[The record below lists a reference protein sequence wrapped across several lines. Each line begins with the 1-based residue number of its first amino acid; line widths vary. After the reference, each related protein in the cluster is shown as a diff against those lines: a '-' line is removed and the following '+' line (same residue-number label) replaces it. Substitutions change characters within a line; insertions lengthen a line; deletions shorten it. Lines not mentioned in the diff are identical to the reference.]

1 MKELTVIIPCLNEEK
16 FIEKTL
22 QSIIHSDFNKDK
34 LKILIYDG
42 NSEDSSVEI
51 INKYVEKFNYISLRI
66 NNERIA
72 PVAFNQGIKEADT
85 EFVMILGAHSEVATN
100 YFTKC
105 IDFLQNNK
113 NYDVVGGVLKN
124 KGVDRIS
131 DSIAI
136 AMSSPFGVGGAHFR
150 TGVKSG
156 EVTTVAFGVYRKS
169 IFDKV
174 GLFNE
179 RLVRGQDGEMNHRII
194 KSAGKIYLLNDTK
207 AIYYVRSSFKKLFK
221 QYFQYGYWKFILN
234 VINKSF
240 VSLRQIVPSL
250 FITLIVLTIFS
261 WIYSKPIFILCL
273 CFLTLYFSMGIY
285 QGIRLSKSWIKRFN
299 IFLGFMVLHISYGI
313 GYFAGIGSVIFKQ
326 NGKSRK

>member
-22 QSIIHSDFNKDK
+22 KSIIHSDFNKDK

-51 INKYVEKFNYISLRI
+51 INKYVEKFNYINLRI

-105 IDFLQNNK
+105 ADFLQNNK

-124 KGVDRIS
+124 KGVDKVS
-131 DSIAI
+131 DSIAT

-150 TGVKSG
+150 TGRKSG

-169 IFDKV
+169 VFEKV

-179 RLVRGQDGEMNHRII
+179 KLIRGQDGEMNHRIM
-194 KSAGKIYLLNDTK
+194 KSGSKIYLLNETY
-207 AIYYVRSSFKKLFK
+207 ATYYVRSSFKKLFK

-240 VSLRQIVPSL
+240 VSIRQIIPSL
-250 FITLIVLTIFS
+250 FIVLIFLTIIS
-261 WIYSKPIFILCL
+261 GIYFKTIFFILIS
-273 CFLTLYFSMGIY
+273 FIILYFIIGVFQS
-285 QGIRLSKSWIKRFN
+285 IRLSKSWIKRLN
-299 IFLGFMVLHISYGI
+299 IFLSFMVLHISYGI
-313 GYFAGIGSVIFKQ
+313 GYFAGIGSVVFKQ
-326 NGKSRK
+326 NGRK